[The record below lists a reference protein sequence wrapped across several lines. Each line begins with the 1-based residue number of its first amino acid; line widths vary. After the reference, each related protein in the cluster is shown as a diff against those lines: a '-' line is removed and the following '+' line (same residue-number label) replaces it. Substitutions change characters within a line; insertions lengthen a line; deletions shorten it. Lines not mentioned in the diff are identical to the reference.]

1 VTTTSRRA
9 PLLIAVAALAITTA
23 GIAVAVSSASSSN
36 VARAASA
43 TVQDPRTL
51 EIPSFDSRIV
61 VNRDGS
67 IDVTETIEARF
78 TGSWNGIYRQLPVEY
93 RSPSGFNWSIRVS
106 LRSAT
111 DDLGN
116 ELRTR
121 TSRTGH
127 YVKYKIWVPGAVNAT
142 RTVVLTYHAENALR
156 FFDEHDELYW
166 NATGD
171 EWDVALGMVS
181 ATVVLPDGATGLRST
196 AFNGVQGATTQ
207 EAEIVEDGS
216 SVRFRMPR
224 PLAFRE
230 GMTVVVGWD
239 KGLIAE
245 PTATERVGGFLQSN
259 WPLGL
264 PLPVLAGMLL
274 LWWRRGRDPRRRPIA
289 VQYEPPAGLTPAEAG
304 TLTDERVDMRD
315 ITATVG
321 DLAVRGYLRIEEREE
336 DRLFGLM
343 KSEQYH
349 FHRVR
354 PRSDWTTLLPHE
366 RLVLDGI
373 FADGA
378 DEVSLDDLKNEFYK
392 QVSDIKTGVFEQLVK
407 KGAYRA
413 RPDNMRAGWLV
424 GGIFLTVLIA
434 LGGAALSGRFSLTP
448 VPFVFAAI
456 AIGLIV
462 VIIGWNMPA
471 RTEPGTRSLES
482 TLGFAEFLERVD
494 RDRYQVKRT
503 PEMFEAFL
511 PYAMAFGVEEQ
522 WAKAF
527 DGILTQPPG
536 WYAGTHSTS
545 FSASG
550 FSRSLGAMTSSTAST
565 MTSAPRS
572 SSGSG
577 FSGGSSGGGGGG
589 GGGGGF

>member
-1 VTTTSRRA
+1 MSTSHRA
-9 PLLIAVAALAITTA
+9 RLVVALAALAVATT
-23 GIAVAVSSASSSN
+23 GIAITVSSASSSSTSN
-36 VARAASA
+36 APAQG
-43 TVQDPRTL
+43 TRTL
-51 EIPSFDSRIV
+51 EIPSFDSRVV

-78 TGSWNGIYRQLPVEY
+78 TGSWNGIYRQIPVEY
-93 RSPSGFNWSIRVS
+93 RSPSGFNWSIRIS

-111 DDLGN
+111 DDRGTD
-116 ELRTR
+116 LRTES
-121 TSRTGH
+121 SRSGH
-127 YVKYKIWVPGAVNAT
+127 YVKYKIWVPDAENAT
-142 RTVVLTYHAENALR
+142 RTVVLNYHAENALR

-181 ATVVLPDGATGLRST
+181 AQVVLPDGATGLRST
-196 AFNGVQGATTQ
+196 AFNGVQGATLQ
-207 EAEIVEDGS
+207 EAEVSQDGS
-216 SVRFRMPR
+216 TLRFRMPR
-224 PLAFRE
+224 PLEFRE

-245 PTATERVGGFLQSN
+245 PTATDRVSGFLQSN

-274 LWWRRGRDPRRRPIA
+274 LWWRGGRDPRRRPIT
-289 VQYEPPAGLTPAEAG
+289 VRYEPPADLTPAEAG
-304 TLTDERVDMRD
+304 TLTDEKVDMRD
-315 ITATVG
+315 ITATVV

-343 KSEQYH
+343 KTEEYH

-354 PRSDWTTLLPHE
+354 PRSDWVSLAPHE
-366 RLVLDGI
+366 RRVLDGI
-373 FADGA
+373 FAGSS
-378 DEVSLDDLKNEFYK
+378 DEVSLSDLKNEFYK
-392 QVSDIKTGVFEQLVK
+392 EIDEIKSGVFEQLVQ
-407 KGAYRA
+407 KGAYRK
-413 RPDNMRAGWLV
+413 RPDSTRAGWVV
-424 GGIFLTVLIA
+424 GAIVLAMIVGI
-434 LGGAALSGRFSLTP
+434 GGAALSGRFSLTP
-448 VPFVFAAI
+448 VSFVIAAI
-456 AIGLIV
+456 VIGVIV
-462 VIIGWNMPA
+462 MIIGWNMPA
-471 RTEPGTRSLES
+471 RTESGTRTLEG

-494 RDRYQVKRT
+494 KERYEVKRT
-503 PEMFEAFL
+503 PEMFEKFL

-522 WAKAF
+522 WARAF
-527 DGILTQPPG
+527 DGIFTQQPG
-536 WYAGTHSTS
+536 WYSGAHHAA

-550 FSRSLGAMTSSTAST
+550 FSRSLGVMSTSAAST

-572 SSGSG
+572 SGGSG